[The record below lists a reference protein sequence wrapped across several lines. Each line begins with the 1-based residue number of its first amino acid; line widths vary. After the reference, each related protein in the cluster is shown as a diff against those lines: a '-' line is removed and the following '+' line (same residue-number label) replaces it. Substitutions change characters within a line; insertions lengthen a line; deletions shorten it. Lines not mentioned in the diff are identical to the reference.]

1 MAGKCNCIS
10 QINFKEISFVMD
22 VKDIKISDYTYDL
35 PEEKIAFYPLAQRDA
50 SKLMLYNEGKI
61 TDGIFSN
68 IVNYLP
74 ANSLL
79 VFNNSKVINARLQF
93 VKPSGGII
101 EIFLLEPVSVNKGY
115 EVCLSITGNATWNC
129 FVGGASKWKDQNLE
143 MELNVQAEPVKL
155 YAEKISKGEETYEIK
170 FSWEP
175 ATISFAG
182 IIENAGVVPLPPYIK
197 RKAETTDENRYQ
209 TVYASAPGSVAAP
222 TAGLHFTKK
231 ILEETKKKNIKTC
244 EVTLHVGAGT
254 FKPVKAEKMESHPMH
269 SELLE
274 ITLLQVNELLQASE
288 IIAVGTTS
296 LRTLETIYHI
306 GTRILAGNNNLEI
319 KQWDVYNEKALHSRQ
334 ESLLAVKLYLEKTS
348 SHKIFIKT
356 QILIAPGYRFQ
367 MVDYLVTNFH
377 QPQSTLLLLVAAAV
391 GENWRSIYKYAL
403 ENEYRFLSYGD
414 ASLIKIEKS

>member
-1 MAGKCNCIS
+1 
-10 QINFKEISFVMD
+10 MD
-22 VKDIKISDYTYDL
+22 VKDIKISDYTYHL
-35 PEEKIAFYPLAQRDA
+35 PEEKIALYPLAQRDA
-50 SKLMLYNEGKI
+50 SKLLLYNEAKI
-61 TDGIFSN
+61 TEGIFSN

-101 EIFLLEPVSVNKGY
+101 EIFLLEPVSALKSY
-115 EVCLSITGNATWNC
+115 EESLSIKGNTTWNC
-129 FVGGASKWKDQNLE
+129 FVGGVSKWKEPKLE
-143 MELNVQAEPVKL
+143 MKLTVQEEPVQL
-155 YAEKISKGEETYEIK
+155 YAEKIKKDEETYEIK

-175 ATISFAG
+175 ATFSFAG

-231 ILEETKKKNIKTC
+231 ILEDAAKKNIKTC

-254 FKPVKAEKMESHPMH
+254 FKPVKAEKMEGHSMH
-269 SELLE
+269 AEFLE
-274 ITLLQVNELLQASE
+274 ITLLQVNKLLQASE

-306 GTRILAGNNNLEI
+306 GTRILAGDENLEI
-319 KQWDVYNEKALHSRQ
+319 KQWDVYNKKTSSSRQ
-334 ESLLAVKLYLEKTS
+334 ESLLAVKSYLEKTPAQ
-348 SHKIFIKT
+348 KIFIKT

-367 MVDYLVTNFH
+367 TVDYLITNFH

-391 GENWRSIYKYAL
+391 GENWRSIYNYAL
-403 ENEYRFLSYGD
+403 QNEFRFLSYGD
-414 ASLIKIEKS
+414 ASLIKIGKS